1 MQRIETKVLYGVY
14 YSNGAV
20 LEGSVERWF
29 MAQKRL
35 RAMRCV
41 VGCALASRF
50 VFSKKYPNVFFV
62 ALLLSVRHID
72 RAGCCAAARAVQA
85 YAFAQISKNLGA
97 NIATRM
103 QDHSVLT
110 SLGDATK
117 SIDSSRFA
125 ESATFSCSRT
135 VKTAGTQH
143 IESCPSTK
151 NNIHK
156 RAGLQAGAGFADAW
170 YGPFPHESKTS
181 LEKVF
186 CKFIA
191 QTSSMDKAGCKNEC
205 FCTVK

>member
-20 LEGSVERWF
+20 LEGSVERLF

-50 VFSKKYPNVFFV
+50 AFSKKYPNVFFV

-72 RAGCCAAARAVQA
+72 RAGCCVAAREVQA
-85 YAFAQISKNLGA
+85 GAFAQISKNLGA

-143 IESCPSTK
+143 TERCPSTK
-151 NNIHK
+151 NNIHQ
-156 RAGLQAGAGFADAW
+156 RAGLQAGGW
-170 YGPFPHESKTS
+170 
-181 LEKVF
+181 LLR
-186 CKFIA
+186 
-191 QTSSMDKAGCKNEC
+191 
-205 FCTVK
+205 CTVWPLSARVKNKLGKSLLQIHCTDQQYG